1 MSHVDVDSVRRSPRI
16 TVEQRPSGLQVPTR
30 SPQSGRFLAAGSL
43 TKMRCPLHALKFEC
57 ARHLVP
63 TQCSMARYRFE
74 VLRNGVSL
82 GDAWVDLR
90 NLSDMRREAFRALH
104 DICFDEMVF
113 SDLDEALTVSVHDD
127 GGRLVYAATVAVSQ
141 ALSSH
146 DPAGH

>member
-1 MSHVDVDSVRRSPRI
+1 MSHVDVDGVRRSPRI

-90 NLSDMRREAFRALH
+90 SLSDMRREALRALH